1 MEHIFNKYFYPKSI
15 CIVGA
20 SSKPKSLGYE
30 LTQSVKKYGF
40 TGEFILVNPKA
51 EEILGYKC
59 YPSVEAIDKEVDLA
73 IVMVPKKFA
82 EQTIVDLLKKDIKA
96 IILVTAGFKETGKE
110 GEEAEKRIL
119 NLVKDANARLVGPNC
134 MGVINT

>member
-40 TGEFILVNPKA
+40 TGNLILVNPKS

-59 YPSVEAIDKEVDLA
+59 YPTVEAIDKEVDLSNLTA
-73 IVMVPKKFA
+73 IK
-82 EQTIVDLLKKDIKA
+82 
-96 IILVTAGFKETGKE
+96 
-110 GEEAEKRIL
+110 
-119 NLVKDANARLVGPNC
+119 
-134 MGVINT
+134 